1 MAQDRVQLP
10 SGTGGLMRYF
20 DEYRSK
26 IELKPGHIILFVI
39 LIVVI
44 ELVLHWQGP
53 RWLGIA

>member
-10 SGTGGLMRYF
+10 SGMGGLVRYF
-20 DEYRSK
+20 DEYRSR

-44 ELVLHWQGP
+44 EMVLHWQGP
-53 RWLGIA
+53 RWLGIG

>member
-1 MAQDRVQLP
+1 MAQDRVHLP
-10 SGTGGLMRYF
+10 SGMGGLVRYF

-53 RWLGIA
+53 RWLGIG